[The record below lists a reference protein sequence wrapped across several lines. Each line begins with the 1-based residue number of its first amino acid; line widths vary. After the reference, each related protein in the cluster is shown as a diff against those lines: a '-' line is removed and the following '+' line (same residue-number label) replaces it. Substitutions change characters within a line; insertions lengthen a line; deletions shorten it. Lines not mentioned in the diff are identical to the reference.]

1 MGTNYYV
8 VKNGPSIQD
17 PVHIGKAS
25 IGWMFS
31 FHRQNE
37 KWHEPPIAWNTFNQV
52 KDWLKKYTVDSTD
65 YVINDGEEYYC
76 ENCLSKKYTKEEYN
90 EMYENDEA
98 YWTEWYD
105 D

>member
-1 MGTNYYV
+1 MDDGNR
-8 VKNGPSIQD
+8 
-17 PVHIGKAS
+17 IGGVGMRTCDICGKELQS
-25 IGWMFS
+25 G
-31 FHRQNE
+31 
-37 KWHEPPIAWNTFNQV
+37 
-52 KDWLKKYTVDSTD
+52 